1 MRDVMSNVRCC
12 RENAWK
18 TGGWR
23 TQPDRGM
30 PCFWTLRENTE
41 KGAGTERRNQIM
53 YFLRA
58 ETKVL
63 S

>member
-12 RENAWK
+12 REN
-18 TGGWR
+18 
-23 TQPDRGM
+23 M
-30 PCFWTLRENTE
+30 E